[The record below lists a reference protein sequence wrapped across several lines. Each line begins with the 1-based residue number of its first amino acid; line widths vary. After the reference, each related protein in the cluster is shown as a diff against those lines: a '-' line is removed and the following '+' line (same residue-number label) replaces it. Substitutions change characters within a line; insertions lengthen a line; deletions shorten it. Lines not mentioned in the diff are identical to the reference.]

1 MTAGWPESFSIEDGS
16 PEAQALRDFIK
27 AQVEDLKAFDKKRD
41 EWVKGNMPKNYHM
54 TYRFYDHTY
63 RVAEDV
69 RKTAAH
75 MGLSQTVSG
84 NLYWAM
90 LPHDIGKKLLPVFIW
105 DILEKPEDE
114 IKALRRS
121 HTELGAKI
129 VTNDLGDVK
138 HPFVAL
144 MMDIMLNHHEQM
156 NGKGYRGMKGEDLSL
171 PVRLACIVEGY
182 DGWKTRRPHFGDR
195 DITVPGVLARM
206 REEKGAALFDM
217 DLFEAFAS
225 MKMTEHDNSPKKKQ
239 G

>member
-1 MTAGWPESFSIEDGS
+1 MSSSWPESFSIEDGS
-16 PEAQALRDFIK
+16 PEAQAIKDFIK
-27 AQVEDLKAFDKKRD
+27 TQVEDLKAFDQKRD
-41 EWVKGNMPKNYHM
+41 AWVKGNMPKNYHM

-63 RVAEDV
+63 RVADDV

-75 MGLSQTVSG
+75 MGLSQTVSD

-129 VTNDLGDVK
+129 VQDTLRIE
-138 HPFVAL
+138 HPFVDL
-144 MMDIMLNHHEQM
+144 MLDVMLNHHEQM
-156 NGKGYRGMKGEDLSL
+156 NGKGYRSVKGEELSL

-195 DITVPGVLARM
+195 DITVPGVLTRM
-206 REEKGAALFDM
+206 REEKGASLFDM
-217 DLFEAFAS
+217 ELFEAFAET
-225 MKMTEHDNSPKKKQ
+225 KMDEYNKSLKKQ
-239 G
+239 KQ